1 MIDFLETQ
9 PEYETDLFQNKK
21 SKSTLESSLGILKE
35 ILPELQN
42 LSSWDYETLHEL
54 LINFAAKKELKNGIV
69 MWPVRIAVSGK
80 TVTPGGAIEILEI
93 LGKEESLERI
103 KNAIKK
109 LES

>member
-1 MIDFLETQ
+1 
-9 PEYETDLFQNKK
+9 
-21 SKSTLESSLGILKE
+21 
-35 ILPELQN
+35 
-42 LSSWDYETLHEL
+42 
-54 LINFAAKKELKNGIV
+54 

-109 LES
+109 FDS